1 MADAIAIAFGQLGLH
16 RLQAATLLHNE
27 RSQRVL
33 RRNGFRPFAVAPDY
47 LKIAGQWQDHVLF
60 HLVNPAG

>member
-1 MADAIAIAFGQLGLH
+1 VADAVGIAFGQLGLH
-16 RLQAATLLHNE
+16 RLQAATLLHNA

-33 RRNGFRPFAVAPDY
+33 RRNGFRPFAIAPDY
-47 LKIAGQWQDHVLF
+47 LKIADQWQDHVLF